1 MVLYV
6 NMKRICVF
14 CGSSHG
20 SQPEYT
26 RAAEELVR
34 AMARRKLGLVFGGGG
49 IGLMNVIA
57 DTGLELGI
65 EVIGVIP
72 EALVAKE
79 LAHRG
84 LSDMRV
90 VGSMHERK
98 ALMAE
103 LADAF
108 VALPGGFGTLEEFC
122 EVLTWAQLGLHGKPS
137 GLLNTAGYFDPLLT
151 FFDHALAERF
161 LRPEH
166 RAMVLVDSNADRLL
180 DRLATFRPPE
190 LDKWIHPEE
199 T

>member
-1 MVLYV
+1 MT
-6 NMKRICVF
+6 MKRVCVF
-14 CGSSHG
+14 CGSSQG
-20 SQPEYT
+20 ARPEY
-26 RAAEELVR
+26 REAAEELVH
-34 AMARRKLGLVFGGGG
+34 ALARRGLGVVFGGGG
-49 IGLMNVIA
+49 IGLMNVLA
-57 DTGLELGI
+57 DAAIGLGI
-65 EVIGVIP
+65 EVVGVIP

-90 VGSMHERK
+90 VHSMHERK

-122 EVLTWAQLGLHGKPS
+122 EMLTWAQLGLHRKPC
-137 GLLNTAGYFDPLLT
+137 GLLNVAGYFDPLLA

-166 RAMVLVDSNADRLL
+166 RAMVLVDAESNRLL
-180 DRLATFRPPE
+180 DRLAAFQPPD
-190 LDKWIHPEE
+190 LDKWIRPDEA
-199 T
+199 

>member
-1 MVLYV
+1 MA
-6 NMKRICVF
+6 MKRVCVF

-20 SQPEYT
+20 SRPEY
-26 RAAEELVR
+26 REAAEELVR
-34 AMARRKLGLVFGGGG
+34 VLARRQLGVVFGGGG

-57 DTGLELGI
+57 DAALALGI
-65 EVIGVIP
+65 EIIGVIP

-79 LAHRG
+79 LAHGG

-90 VGSMHERK
+90 VRSMHERK

-122 EVLTWAQLGLHGKPS
+122 EVLTWAQLGLHRKPC
-137 GLLNTAGYFDPLLT
+137 GLLNVAGYFDPLLA

-166 RAMVLVDSNADRLL
+166 RAMVLVDSSADRLL
-180 DRLATFRPPE
+180 DRLAAFQPPD
-190 LDKWIHPEE
+190 LDKWIRPDE

>member
-1 MVLYV
+1 
-6 NMKRICVF
+6 MKRICVF

-20 SQPEYT
+20 ARPAYRE
-26 RAAEELVR
+26 AAEELVR
-34 AMARRKLGLVFGGGG
+34 AMARRGLGVVFGGGG
-49 IGLMNVIA
+49 IGLMNVMA
-57 DTGLELGI
+57 DAALGLGI
-65 EVIGVIP
+65 EIIGVIP

-90 VGSMHERK
+90 VHSMHGRK

-122 EVLTWAQLGLHGKPS
+122 EMLTWAQLGLHRKPC
-137 GLLNTAGYFDPLLT
+137 GLLNVAGYFDPLLA
-151 FFDHALAERF
+151 FFDHATAERF

-166 RAMVLVDSNADRLL
+166 RAMVLVDSDPGRLV
-180 DRLATFRPPE
+180 DRLAAFEPPD
-190 LDKWIHPEE
+190 LDKWIRPDEA
-199 T
+199 

>member
-1 MVLYV
+1 
-6 NMKRICVF
+6 MKRVCVF

-20 SQPEYT
+20 VRPAYRE
-26 RAAEELVR
+26 AAEELVR
-34 AMARRKLGLVFGGGG
+34 ALAGRGLGVVFGGGG

-57 DTGLELGI
+57 DAALELGI
-65 EVIGVIP
+65 EIIGVIP

-90 VGSMHERK
+90 VHSMHERK

-122 EVLTWAQLGLHGKPS
+122 EMLTWAQLGLHRKPC
-137 GLLNTAGYFDPLLT
+137 GLLNVAGYFDPLLA
-151 FFDHALAERF
+151 FFDHAAAERF

-166 RAMVLVDSNADRLL
+166 RAMVVVDSDPGRLV
-180 DRLATFRPPE
+180 DRLAAFRPPD
-190 LDKWIHPEE
+190 LDKWIRPDEA
-199 T
+199 